1 MGKVAVAVAP
11 SDSSRVYALI
21 QDTTPSLY
29 RSEDGGAIWRLVN
42 QSHLPT
48 ERSPYY
54 TRMAVSPDNPDL
66 LYFPSVSWSVSRDG
80 GATLADDIVPGRR
93 RQPRCVD

>member
-1 MGKVAVAVAP
+1 M
-11 SDSSRVYALI
+11 YALI

-29 RSEDGGAIWRLVN
+29 RSKDGGATWTLVN
-42 QSHLPT
+42 ESHLPS

-54 TRMAVSPDNPDL
+54 TRMGVAPDNPDL

-80 GATLADDIVPGRR
+80 GATLADDIVPRQRR
-93 RQPRCVD
+93 